1 MSCQEA
7 IFHCPLCG
15 RHLTAYVN
23 LTHDEVTEAIRK
35 IILDVHMDV
44 AHKEQSHER

>member
-23 LTHDEVTEAIRK
+23 LTHGEATKPLRPSGRSFS
-35 IILDVHMDV
+35 MFTWT
-44 AHKEQSHER
+44 